1 MTKYLLKQKN
11 CNHNKKATIISQ
23 QNQLICENWNY
34 ILLWWTHVSNK
45 REIRR
50 SYEIVMVYTYVSFLK
65 LFFVE
70 TNDI

>member
-1 MTKYLLKQKN
+1 MTKYFLKQKN
-11 CNHNKKATIISQ
+11 YNHNKKAIIISQ
-23 QNQLICENWNY
+23 QNQLICENWNC
-34 ILLWWTHVSNK
+34 ILLWWKHVPDK
-45 REIRR
+45 REIRC